1 MTMSTLSE
9 YFLEVV
15 DRSGLVRERVSL
27 NQTPVILGRAYDCQV
42 IIEDP
47 YVCPQHIKISLAENG
62 ELLIE
67 DLDSLNGLSI
77 SKHGAKQSQL
87 KLQPGDDCFIGW
99 TKLRFRYRD
108 EQVAPARHD
117 HSRQLVF
124 SLLQQPRFLAII
136 IILAFLQLIF
146 SGWLDQARQV
156 ELHTLLVAPATAYL
170 FLIVWALVW
179 SVVGKLL
186 VHRACFFT
194 HFAIVAVMISLTLI
208 NDGVIGYSLFM
219 LDMDLF
225 LVYIQLV
232 TGFIITAVML
242 YAHLH
247 FATRT
252 RPKNQL
258 VIAIFISAI
267 FTVLLAYIDYE
278 EKDEFSSSPAY
289 SVFLKP
295 PMFVIGS
302 VQTTDEFLSGM
313 NSVEGEIDVLKS
325 LKKFD

>member
-1 MTMSTLSE
+1 MSALSE

-27 NQTPVILGRAYDCQV
+27 NRTPVILGRAYDCQV

-47 YVCPQHIKISLAENG
+47 YVCPQHIQISLAENG

-87 KLQPGDDCFIGW
+87 KLRPGEDCFIGW
-99 TKLRFRYRD
+99 TKLRFRCRD
-108 EQVAPARHD
+108 EQVVPARHD

-124 SLLQQPRFLAII
+124 SLLQQPKFLAII
-136 IILAFLQLIF
+136 MVLTFFQLIF
-146 SGWLDQARQV
+146 SGWLDQSRQV
-156 ELHTLLVAPATAYL
+156 ELHTLLVAPASIYL
-170 FLIVWALVW
+170 FLIAWALVW

-194 HFAIVAVMISLTLI
+194 HFSIAVAMISLTLI
-208 NDGVIGYSLFM
+208 IDGATGYSLFM
-219 LDMDLF
+219 LDMDL
-225 LVYIQLV
+225 LQIKIQLA
-232 TGFIITAVML
+232 TGFIVTAIIL

-247 FATRT
+247 FATRA

-258 VIAIFISAI
+258 VTAIFVSAI
-267 FTVLLAYIDYE
+267 FTMLLAYIDYE
-278 EKDEFSSSPAY
+278 EKDEFSSLPAY

-295 PMFVIGS
+295 PMFVIGP
-302 VQTTDEFLSGM
+302 VQTTDDFLSGM
-313 NSVEGEIDVLKS
+313 DVVERKVDVLKS